1 MSDSKIEIVTLIT
14 VLSELK
20 AATIISLLEAEGIN
34 AQTSGDLSA
43 GFKLE
48 APGGVDILVNEI
60 DKEKSLQIIKNT
72 KSEFTDEDWK
82 DFDVGDPV
90 E

>member
-14 VLSELK
+14 VPSELK
-20 AATIISLLEAEGIN
+20 AATIISLLKAEGIN
-34 AQTSGDLSA
+34 AQTSGGLSA

-48 APGGVDILVNEI
+48 APGGVDILVNET
-60 DKEKSLQIIKNT
+60 DKEKSLQIISKE
-72 KSEFTDEDWK
+72 KLEFTDEDWK